1 MTIVGAQSIRDGARL
16 TAMEESSD
24 RLTATAHWDAVHR
37 TSASSGRLRA
47 VARTVLGEEAFDF
60 FVQGGYV
67 GYTFRELLR
76 PLVRPGQRILE
87 VGSAPGLAL
96 AKLARALELD
106 PWGLDYS
113 EAGVVANRATFTSF
127 GFDPG
132 HVLLADFFGDAIVA
146 DHGAGFDLVMS
157 HGFIEHFRDV
167 RPVVARHVALTRPGG
182 LVAISIPNYAG
193 LNAALKRFFHPDLL
207 AAHNLDI
214 MSRDRFAELF
224 DDQGL
229 APIFCGYLGSFQF
242 GLLTTPPTSPKRH
255 LLAATRWLQIP
266 LDLAQRRLFGANS
279 PELPGLSPYLYYVGR
294 RLA

>member
-1 MTIVGAQSIRDGARL
+1 MTIVGAQTIARSVRL

-24 RLTATAHWDAVHR
+24 RLTETAHWDEVHR
-37 TSASSGRLRA
+37 TSASSGRLRGL
-47 VARTVLGEEAFDF
+47 ARMVLGEEGFDF
-60 FVQGGYV
+60 FRQGGYV
-67 GYTFRELLR
+67 GYAFRELLR
-76 PLVRPGQRILE
+76 PLVRPGQRVLE

-96 AKLARALELD
+96 AKLARALDLE

-113 EAGVVANRATFTSF
+113 EAGVDANRATFTQY

-146 DHGAGFDLVMS
+146 EHGERFDLVMS

-182 LVAISIPNYAG
+182 LIAISIPNYAG

-214 MSRDRFAELF
+214 MSRDHFAELF

-229 APIFCGYLGSFQF
+229 APIFCGYLGAFQF

-255 LLAATRWLQIP
+255 LLTATRWLQIP
-266 LDLAQRRLFGANS
+266 LDLAQRRLYGANS
-279 PELPGLSPYLYYVGR
+279 PELPSLSPYLYYVGR